1 LYFNYR
7 KNTSKLDFI
16 QELNNKL
23 SVVRDWLIENKI
35 GATNEKTE
43 TIVWEIF
50 RYVVKH
56 GVESDIQLIK
66 EKLKQTPCV
75 IGEGNLWEYLLE
87 YFDSNTRIVAFC
99 QDISEL
105 TPCGL
110 NTSPNACCGK
120 FELLYRLL
128 RPNSSQPKKGDIVD
142 NGEICE
148 IKGSEV
154 RISDTELI
162 GIEYKKNCSRI
173 FEGHIVGNIV
183 KTGGLKG
190 SGVYEIE
197 KKQYKN
203 HYQFEFAKDI
213 HLSKKLIREYFNDNG
228 WQCDDGEIECIFE
241 NNDWNQD
248 TMNKIITRK
257 MYMKYKQKMGFDKMF
272 IFGNGTNVKIISG
285 PNDLSKIQIT
295 TDYFRINQTGNVGWY
310 IE

>member
-1 LYFNYR
+1 M
-7 KNTSKLDFI
+7 DFI

-23 SVVRDWLIENKI
+23 SIVRDWLNENKI

-50 RYVVKH
+50 RYVVTH
-56 GVESDIQLIK
+56 GVERDIPLMK
-66 EKLKQTPCV
+66 EKLKQTPCI

-87 YFDSNTRIVAFC
+87 YFDGNTRIVAFC
-99 QDISEL
+99 KDISEL

-148 IKGSEV
+148 LKGSDV

-162 GIEYKKNCSRI
+162 GIEYKKNCSKI
-173 FEGHIVGNIV
+173 FEGHIAGNTV

-190 SGVYEIE
+190 SVVYEIK
-197 KKQYKN
+197 KKQHYA
-203 HYQFEFAKDI
+203 HYQTEFAKDI
-213 HLSKKLIREYFNDNG
+213 AVSKQLIREYFNDNG
-228 WQCDDGEIECIFE
+228 WQCDDGEIDCIFY

-257 MYMKYKQKMGFDKMF
+257 MYMKYKQKMEFDKMF

-285 PNDLSKIQIT
+285 PDDLSKIQIT

>member
-1 LYFNYR
+1 M
-7 KNTSKLDFI
+7 DFI

-23 SVVRDWLIENKI
+23 SIVRDWLNENKI

-56 GVESDIQLIK
+56 GVESDIHLIK
-66 EKLKQTPCV
+66 EKLKQTPCF

-87 YFDSNTRIVAFC
+87 YFDGNTRIVAFC

-142 NGEICE
+142 NGERCE

-162 GIEYKKNCSRI
+162 GIEYKKNCSKI

-183 KTGGLKG
+183 KKGGLAG

-197 KKQYKN
+197 KKQYKA
-203 HYQFEFAKDI
+203 HYQREFAKDI
-213 HLSKKLIREYFNDNG
+213 SLSKRLIRDYLNDNG

-272 IFGNGTNVKIISG
+272 IFGNGTNVKIIGG
-285 PNDLSKIQIT
+285 PNDLDKIQIT
-295 TDYFRINQTGNVGWY
+295 SDYFRINQTGNVGWY